1 MNLADPLECPPEW
14 GLWCRE
20 KLSSR
25 RLALSFA
32 KMTDDPQLWR
42 SMLIALVALTI
53 VFGALL
59 LLVGLYRRGYASG
72 HARSDRSSIL
82 EEVRHAAGCG
92 CCIAARCIYHRT
104 VVG

>member
-32 KMTDDPQLWR
+32 KITDDPQLWR
-42 SMLIALVALTI
+42 SILIVLVILAIL
-53 VFGALL
+53 FGALL
-59 LLVGLYRRGYASG
+59 LRHADTEAASG
-72 HARSDRSSIL
+72 YGDRPMTSA
-82 EEVRHAAGCG
+82 V
-92 CCIAARCIYHRT
+92 
-104 VVG
+104 